1 MATHFLPKQQDAVT
15 RAVQAARK
23 ERFQEIKNGQTVEL
37 VKASGLPTGGHYRV
51 IEGTTFM
58 GVDGKNHTGDY
69 ITLAIPGHG
78 LQAIHCDDVKIIG

>member
-1 MATHFLPKQQDAVT
+1 
-15 RAVQAARK
+15 
-23 ERFQEIKNGQTVEL
+23 
-37 VKASGLPTGGHYRV
+37 
-51 IEGTTFM
+51 M